1 MLIVVIL
8 SAQYYKDFF
17 LFVEIILLVI
27 TNPALSIMLLRYDG
41 DTLHAK
47 TIGFDDHYITL
58 ISELTPY
65 TWVWCQH
72 VESQYIYRKRK
83 KKKLLP
89 LIVVYRHW
97 TLYSGSHTLS
107 FMVLLGKKK
116 KLIVR
121 FRDPK
126 KSREPEQHYVADI

>member
-27 TNPALSIMLLRYDG
+27 TNPALSIMLLRYDD

-65 TWVWCQH
+65 TWV
-72 VESQYIYRKRK
+72 
-83 KKKLLP
+83 
-89 LIVVYRHW
+89 
-97 TLYSGSHTLS
+97 
-107 FMVLLGKKK
+107 
-116 KLIVR
+116 
-121 FRDPK
+121 
-126 KSREPEQHYVADI
+126 